1 MDGHL
6 PALRVRLGDQLA
18 ADGACQ
24 EALLHA
30 HQLRHPLHGGGQLLP
45 QAEELVPVDGGPV
58 GVHRGDLNT
67 RGGRGVGLV
76 GSNRIYIYK
85 NVGIFMCVPSIYTLF
100 TIILLIEEMD
110 PPLVCVLLTYF
121 FIYFE
126 YIYTK

>member
-76 GSNRIYIYK
+76 GSNRIPKSKRPDPDSLSY
-85 NVGIFMCVPSIYTLF
+85 VMHTL
-100 TIILLIEEMD
+100 IMSK
-110 PPLVCVLLTYF
+110 LT
-121 FIYFE
+121 
-126 YIYTK
+126 